1 MVPNPLVYVLVY
13 LLAIQIQ
20 HLHTR
25 HSIFIKKKKKKK
37 KNSSLLRNMF
47 NISAFT

>member
-1 MVPNPLVYVLVY
+1 MVPNPLFYVFVY

-25 HSIFIKKKKKKK
+25 HSIFIKKKKKIKK
-37 KNSSLLRNMF
+37 T
-47 NISAFT
+47 AAY